1 MNQRN
6 LFKIIALPVCLLAFG
21 LTSCEKDDVLPEV
34 VDSEVYDN
42 GAAGEVTVQETDGQT
57 QMSYESWIMVRGV
70 TRSSFDNKVTAVL
83 NGKLSNVYEIR
94 DVREWN
100 DWTFTTHV
108 SREASEYPRTE
119 GYVTITDSLLV
130 YTVSCEDFEF
140 SYQLRYEVGVYDD
153 GVSKQTMPYH
163 YYSNIR
169 DNGGVL
175 EDMDSYDEGGYVYAR
190 KLYKHSITVDF
201 GGKSYDVEAEVVL
214 RRDLG
219 LFTGPYPLRC
229 EVVDKS
235 IEPLSTRDGFLSSIT
250 IKSAMSDGT
259 EAQETYSRE
268 LYVYNTDPTH
278 PYKEVFG
285 SYDNLQYEGMSY
297 KNGKTEYSLGY
308 NDYFHLYEIRDTC
321 VFHYNYVDV
330 DIVFAYQTA
339 VFDNGVICEKME
351 NYTYDS
357 DKVVITSENWDF
369 RSETDEYASYYLVLK
384 ANNFING
391 LPVVGIYSSGIRF
404 LK

>member
-6 LFKIIALPVCLLAFG
+6 LFKIIALPVCLFTFG
-21 LTSCEKDDVLPEV
+21 LASCEKDDVLPEV

-83 NGKLSNVYEIR
+83 NGKLSNVYGIR
-94 DVREWN
+94 DASRWN

-108 SREASEYPRTE
+108 SREASEYTRTE

-130 YTVSCEDFEF
+130 YTVSCEDFKF

-175 EDMDSYDEGGYVYAR
+175 EDMDSYEEGGYVYAR

-201 GGKSYDVEAEVVL
+201 GGKSYDVEAEIVL

-268 LYVYNTDPTH
+268 LYSIGQSDIR

-297 KNGKTEYSLGY
+297 KNGKTEYGCGY
-308 NDYFHLYEIRDTC
+308 RFC
-321 VFHYNYVDV
+321 
-330 DIVFAYQTA
+330 
-339 VFDNGVICEKME
+339 
-351 NYTYDS
+351 
-357 DKVVITSENWDF
+357 
-369 RSETDEYASYYLVLK
+369 
-384 ANNFING
+384 
-391 LPVVGIYSSGIRF
+391 LPNRCF
-404 LK
+404 